1 MNFVASPTQP
11 DDDKKN
17 EKQKR
22 QKVKETEIG
31 KRRNT
36 GLKKIEQNGD
46 EFCGNQSDDD
56 KMIMLALKTDSK
68 WNDRICQFSCSVF

>member
-1 MNFVASPTQP
+1 MNFVASPTKP
-11 DDDKKN
+11 DDDKKDD
-17 EKQKR
+17 KTRKDKR

-46 EFCGNQSDDD
+46 EFCGKPHS
-56 KMIMLALKTDSK
+56 I
-68 WNDRICQFSCSVF
+68 

>member
-36 GLKKIEQNGD
+36 GLKKIEQNGN
-46 EFCGNQSDDD
+46 EFCGKPHS
-56 KMIMLALKTDSK
+56 I
-68 WNDRICQFSCSVF
+68 

>member
-1 MNFVASPTQP
+1 MTR
-11 DDDKKN
+11 KN
-17 EKQKR
+17 RKDRKTER

-46 EFCGNQSDDD
+46 EFCGKPHS
-56 KMIMLALKTDSK
+56 T
-68 WNDRICQFSCSVF
+68 

>member
-36 GLKKIEQNGD
+36 GLTKN
-46 EFCGNQSDDD
+46 
-56 KMIMLALKTDSK
+56 
-68 WNDRICQFSCSVF
+68 